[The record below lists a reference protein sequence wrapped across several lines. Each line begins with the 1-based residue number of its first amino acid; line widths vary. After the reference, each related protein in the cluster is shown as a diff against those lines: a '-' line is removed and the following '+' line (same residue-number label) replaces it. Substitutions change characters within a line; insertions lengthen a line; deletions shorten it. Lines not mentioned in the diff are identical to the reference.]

1 MNFLTYFTSGKQP
14 DIFKGRGGFVEFGHF
29 DKHFLKNTRK
39 IGPQGGKK
47 FEVFLLDILTL
58 RTLISVGFLEV
69 RFEVVGRTVGGWGGG
84 GVGGLEGIIM
94 LKKLL

>member
-1 MNFLTYFTSGKQP
+1 M
-14 DIFKGRGGFVEFGHF
+14 EFGHF

-47 FEVFLLDILTL
+47 FEVFLLDTLTL

-69 RFEVVGRTVGGWGGG
+69 GFEVGGRTVGGGGG
-84 GVGGLEGIIM
+84 GGGRGGGLEGIIM

>member
-47 FEVFLLDILTL
+47 FEVFLLDTLTL
-58 RTLISVGFLEV
+58 RTLISVG
-69 RFEVVGRTVGGWGGG
+69 GGGGGGGGG
-84 GVGGLEGIIM
+84 GVGRYNYAKKVVIIVVETWN
-94 LKKLL
+94 LVRK